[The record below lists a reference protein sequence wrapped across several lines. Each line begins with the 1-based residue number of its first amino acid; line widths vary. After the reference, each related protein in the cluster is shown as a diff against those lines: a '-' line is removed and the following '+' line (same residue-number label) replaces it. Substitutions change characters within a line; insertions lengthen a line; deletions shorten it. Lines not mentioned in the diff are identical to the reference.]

1 MTQMPTDP
9 TIPDYGRPTERG
21 SWLTQTAAL
30 AVDAYRQV
38 NAQRLFWI
46 TMVLNVM
53 AVLTFAIPG
62 IDAQGVYFPFGLR
75 LDFGLSTAI
84 MTPGL
89 FYKYLYTAWAIPIWL
104 TWVAVVLALIS
115 TANIFPDLINA
126 GAVDLYLSKPL
137 GRLRLFLTKYFFG
150 LTFAALQVAVFS
162 LAGFLAI
169 GLRGGV
175 WAPGLFWAIPV
186 VTIFFSY
193 LFCVSALLGV
203 LFRSTLAAMLL
214 TLLLWFAL
222 FVVNAAE
229 TSLLTFRAK
238 GHQERTVDERLVAA
252 NEKLIASNRK
262 AQAADGVDRSTMTE
276 TIRLTTKRQK
286 EAMADRAANLRR
298 VEVAYA
304 FVSRLRLPLPKT
316 TETADLMRRWLVG
329 SADLPNAD
337 PDAPNA
343 EVRTS
348 RRNPDGP
355 PLAHLNPD
363 SPSVQAEVRQTL
375 DARGVGWVLGTSL
388 AFEAAVLALAA
399 WIFARRDY

>member
-1 MTQMPTDP
+1 MTH
-9 TIPDYGRPTERG
+9 PDDSRPAPRG

-38 NAQRLFWI
+38 NAQKLFWI
-46 TMVLNVM
+46 TMILNVM

-62 IDAQGVYFPFGLR
+62 IDAKGVYFPFGLR
-75 LDFGLSTAI
+75 LDFGLNTAV

-104 TWVAVVLALIS
+104 TWIAVVLALIS
-115 TANIFPDLINA
+115 TANIFPDLLNA
-126 GAVDLYLSKPL
+126 GAIDLYLSKPL
-137 GRLRLFLTKYFFG
+137 GRLRLFLTKYLFG
-150 LTFAALQVAVFS
+150 LTFAALQVTVFS

-175 WAPGLFWAIPV
+175 WAPGLFWAVPI

-229 TSLLTFRAK
+229 TSLLNFRAV
-238 GHQERTVDERLVAA
+238 GHQERTVDERLVAS
-252 NEKLIASNRK
+252 NEKLVASNEK
-262 AQAADGVDRSTMTE
+262 AQATDGVDRSTMTE
-276 TIRLTTKRQK
+276 TIRLTTERQK
-286 EAMADRAANLRR
+286 AAMADRAMNLRR

-304 FVSRLRLPLPKT
+304 IVSRLRLPLPKT

-329 SADLPNAD
+329 SADLPDADPAD
-337 PDAPNA
+337 PDAAVGP
-343 EVRTS
+343 S
-348 RRNPDGP
+348 RRDPNGP
-355 PLAHLNPD
+355 PMSHLRPS
-363 SPSVQAEVRQTL
+363 SPSVQAEVRETL
-375 DARGVGWVLGTSL
+375 NARNAAWILGTSL
-388 AFEAAVLALAA
+388 AFEAVVLAIAA
-399 WIFARRDY
+399 WVFARRDY